1 MSEARRTTI
10 YLDADLHRALRLR
23 AAESDASISAMVNE
37 AVRQALAE
45 DAADLEALKKRAKEP
60 ALDFESVV
68 RDLKRRG
75 RL

>member
-1 MSEARRTTI
+1 MSEPRRTTV

-23 AAESDASISAMVNE
+23 SAESEASISAMVNE

-45 DAADLEALKKRAKEP
+45 DAADLEALRKRAKEP
-60 ALDFESVV
+60 ALDFEGVV